1 MGLLRRINQ
10 FLDKPVYDTVKELMV
25 KAQALDSAYHVRP
38 WLFNPQ
44 ELLREMDQ
52 QTLDLLRRQL
62 QYQAVIG
69 GEAGELDRLQMVEM
83 ARHYYNN
90 ADPLIWRMVSIWTDY
105 GFGQHIQIA
114 CNDEGAQEVLDNFVN
129 APGNKGVMSDREMHK
144 LSDTLLIDG
153 ELFLLFFVSTIDGAV
168 TIRRIPTEQIKS
180 IHCDPDDLDVQILYR
195 REWSPKAGETSK
207 LFYRDWTASDENVRQ
222 VLDTLKGE
230 GIALAEQRNDATP
243 QYLMHIP
250 FNTLEQRGWPMVGR
264 SIPWAEEYRR
274 FLEARAAVAASV
286 AQFVREAKAVGGG
299 SRAVDAIKTF
309 FASSLQSSSTD
320 WERNPAAAPGSTLA
334 TNSAVDM
341 RQYPLT
347 TGAGDA
353 QIDGMTLASQAGVG
367 MGIPPHLLGRPD
379 AMQNRATAKETLGP
393 LMRQLERYQ
402 VFWSS
407 VFRDIV
413 DFVLTQAEQYGGKNF
428 EDHGCTVTMDSPFDA
443 DLGQVMNGL
452 GILGQMGA
460 VTPKVAARI
469 GLAMPDYNVQDLDG
483 TIEEM
488 FPEEEETPAPAV
500 LEPQQ
505 PTVEEPE
512 EPQGITQAEA
522 VAMLEGAA
530 RVLAGDSEPWI
541 PSTQQGWALW
551 EQQHKADR
559 GAHA

>member
-1 MGLLRRINQ
+1 MPTLRQRLGRSLLRQEYQNLTI
-10 FLDKPVYDTVKELMV
+10 
-25 KAQALDSAYHVRP
+25 KAQAFESAMRVAP
-38 WLFNPQ
+38 WRMTPHDM
-44 ELLREMDQ
+44 LREMDQ

-62 QYQAVIG
+62 NYQVVLG
-69 GEAGELDRLQMVEM
+69 GDSGELDRLQMVEM

-105 GFGQHIQIA
+105 GFGQHIQIKTNEEA
-114 CNDEGAQEVLDNFVN
+114 AQEVLDGFIK
-129 APGNKGVMSDREMHK
+129 APSNRGIMSDREMHK

-153 ELFLLFFVSTIDGAV
+153 ELFLLFFVSTVDGTV
-168 TIRRIPTEQIKS
+168 TIRRIPTEQIKA
-180 IHCDPDDLDVQILYR
+180 IHCDPDDEDVQILYQ
-195 REWSPKAGETSK
+195 REWSPKAGEASK

-222 VLDTLKGE
+222 VLDSLEDKT
-230 GIALAEQRNDATP
+230 AQLAEQRNHATP

-250 FNTLEQRGWPMVGR
+250 FNTLGQRGWPMVGR

-274 FLEARAAVAASV
+274 FLEARSAVAMSV

-299 SRAVDAIKTF
+299 SRAVDAIKNF

-320 WERNPAAAPGSTLA
+320 WERNPSAAPGSTLA

-341 RQYPLT
+341 KQYPLT

-413 DFVLTQAEQYGGKNF
+413 DFVLIQAETYGGKHY

-443 DLGQVMNGL
+443 DLSQVMMGL
-452 GILGQMGA
+452 GMLGQLGA
-460 VTPKVAARI
+460 ISPKVAAKI
-469 GLAMPDYNVQDLDG
+469 ALAMPDYNVQDLDG
-483 TIEEM
+483 TLKEI
-488 FPEEEETPAPAV
+488 FPEGKAPPTAFNVTGAPSGVARPVAATPAP
-500 LEPQQ
+500 Q
-505 PTVEEPE
+505 PDTSGV
-512 EPQGITQAEA
+512 TQAEA

-530 RVLAGDSEPWI
+530 RVLAGE
-541 PSTQQGWALW
+541 GRAL
-551 EQQHKADR
+551 A
-559 GAHA
+559 